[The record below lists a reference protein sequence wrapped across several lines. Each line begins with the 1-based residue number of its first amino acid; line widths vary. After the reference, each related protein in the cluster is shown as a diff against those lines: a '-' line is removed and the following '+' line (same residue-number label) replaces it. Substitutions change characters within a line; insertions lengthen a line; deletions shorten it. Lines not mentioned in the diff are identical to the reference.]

1 MSKDDTDTAPPG
13 DMLWMKDMSV
23 ILRQDRLLDIIP
35 TPSHSTNELL
45 NMIVRVGCYLGA
57 LFAVLYRD
65 LLFLLFPLFLGILT
79 ILFVKLRDAHAQK
92 EHFIE
97 ARERLKRNPFQ
108 NPLPFDQ
115 GMPETDSTQ
124 TVPNCATYQENDTT
138 TFPDVTTDVFQK
150 EQSQHHF
157 HKVPVQDGGDHAD
170 FARFLYG
177 NKDSC
182 KDNPSQCFRGG
193 Y

>member
-1 MSKDDTDTAPPG
+1 MTEKENDSAPPS
-13 DMLWMKDMSV
+13 DVLWMKDMSI
-23 ILRQDRLLDIIP
+23 ILRQDKLMDVIP
-35 TPSHSTNELL
+35 TPSHSTEELL

-57 LFAVLYRD
+57 LFAILYRD

-79 ILFVKLRDAHAQK
+79 ILFVKLRDVHAQK
-92 EHFIE
+92 EHFLE

-115 GMPETDSTQ
+115 DKEKQ
-124 TVPNCATYQENDTT
+124 TEPTSNCATYQENDAS